1 MIFGWGKK
9 KQDRQEFTEQAPESK
24 EIVLD
29 QVPDIIARLEEL
41 RKTQTLSDINILRN
55 NTKPLIDDLII
66 IGNLLEKDS
75 LNIGDIDKHL
85 AIIVVRGKK
94 QVIDII
100 KKGVAQLP
108 KISSLEDAEELNL
121 VLSQT
126 LKKVGDVLGRQTRV
140 IHIFAKK
147 YANQLK
153 ENLEVM
159 KANHEEIN
167 QLLKNFEST
176 KSISNNVR
184 SAIDQINDLTEMR
197 KERSQMIINTDRDAD
212 ALQKEISAIQNSI
225 AKIHSSDRYKKYLD
239 LKNTLNAFG
248 KRRSIIRDEINSQFT
263 KISRPLGR
271 YEYASSLEKDQK
283 KVLSELVANPSNV
296 ITAQNKDTVIIIL
309 ENIYKGVMSGTISV
323 KDVTKASFYITETKK
338 SLDKFLD
345 QISQYNKRYSELKGQ
360 LDAFL
365 LNDLVALERD
375 LAKNISFKDRDA
387 LKSNTFQDEIKE
399 MNLKISGLVSDIQ
412 DKVRETSNIRYTVL
426 MS

>member
-1 MIFGWGKK
+1 MVFGWGKK
-9 KQDRQEFTEQAPESK
+9 KQDRQEFTGQTPESK
-24 EIVLD
+24 EITLE
-29 QVPDIIARLEEL
+29 QVPDIVSKIEEL

-75 LNIGDIDKHL
+75 LNIDDIDKHL

-100 KKGVAQLP
+100 KKGVVHLP

-159 KANHEEIN
+159 KANHEEID

-176 KSISNNVR
+176 KSLSNDVR
-184 SAIDQINDLTEMR
+184 NAIDQINDLTEMR
-197 KERSQMIINTDRDAD
+197 KERSQMIISTNKDAD
-212 ALQKEISAIQNSI
+212 ALQKEILAIQNSI

-239 LKNTLNAFG
+239 LKNTLNAFS
-248 KRRSIIRDEINSQFT
+248 KQRLNIRDEINSQFT

-296 ITAQNKDTVIIIL
+296 ITTQNRDTVIIIL
-309 ENIYKGVMSGTISV
+309 ENIYKGVMAGTISV

-338 SLDKFLD
+338 SLDKFLN
-345 QISQYNKRYSELKGQ
+345 QISQYNKRYAELKEQ

-375 LAKNISFKDRDA
+375 LAKNISFKDRDV
-387 LKSNTFQDEIKE
+387 LKSNTFQDEIEE
-399 MNLKISGLVSDIQ
+399 MNSKISGLMSDIQ
-412 DKVRETSNIRYTVL
+412 DKVRETSNIRYILL

>member
-1 MIFGWGKK
+1 MVFGWGKK
-9 KQDRQEFTEQAPESK
+9 KQDRQEFTERTPEGK
-24 EIVLD
+24 EITLE
-29 QVPDIIARLEEL
+29 QVPDIVSKIEEL

-75 LNIGDIDKHL
+75 LNIDNIDKHL

-100 KKGVAQLP
+100 KKGVVHLP

-159 KANHEEIN
+159 KANHEEID

-176 KSISNNVR
+176 KSLSNDVR
-184 SAIDQINDLTEMR
+184 NAIDQINDLTEMR
-197 KERSQMIINTDRDAD
+197 KERSQMIISTNKDAD

-239 LKNTLNAFG
+239 LKNTFNAFS
-248 KRRSIIRDEINSQFT
+248 KQRLNIRDEINSQFT

-296 ITAQNKDTVIIIL
+296 ITTQNRDTVIIIL

-345 QISQYNKRYSELKGQ
+345 QISQYNKRYAELKEQ

-365 LNDLVALERD
+365 LNDLVALEKD
-375 LAKNISFKDRDA
+375 LAKNISFKDRDV

-399 MNLKISGLVSDIQ
+399 MNSKISGLMSDIQ
-412 DKVRETSNIRYTVL
+412 DKVRETSNIRYIL
-426 MS
+426 PMS

>member
-1 MIFGWGKK
+1 MVFGWGKK
-9 KQDRQEFTEQAPESK
+9 KQDRQEFTERTPESK
-24 EIVLD
+24 EITLE
-29 QVPDIIARLEEL
+29 QVPDIVSKIEEL
-41 RKTQTLSDINILRN
+41 RKTQTLYDINILRN

-75 LNIGDIDKHL
+75 LNIDDIDKHL

-100 KKGVAQLP
+100 KKGVVHLP

-159 KANHEEIN
+159 KANHEEID

-176 KSISNNVR
+176 KSLSNDVR
-184 SAIDQINDLTEMR
+184 NAIDQINDLTEMR
-197 KERSQMIINTDRDAD
+197 KERSQMIISTNKDAD

-239 LKNTLNAFG
+239 LKNTFNAFS
-248 KRRSIIRDEINSQFT
+248 KQRLNIRDEINSQFT

-345 QISQYNKRYSELKGQ
+345 QISQYNKRYAELKEQ

-365 LNDLVALERD
+365 LNDLVALEKD
-375 LAKNISFKDRDA
+375 LAKNISFKDRDV

-399 MNLKISGLVSDIQ
+399 MNSKISGLMSDIQ
-412 DKVRETSNIRYTVL
+412 DKVRETSNIRYIL
-426 MS
+426 PMS

>member
-1 MIFGWGKK
+1 MVFGWGKK
-9 KQDRQEFTEQAPESK
+9 KQDRQEFTERTPESK
-24 EIVLD
+24 EITLE
-29 QVPDIIARLEEL
+29 QVPDIVSKIEEL

-75 LNIGDIDKHL
+75 LNIDDIDKHL

-100 KKGVAQLP
+100 KKGVVHLP
-108 KISSLEDAEELNL
+108 KISSLEDAEELNM

-159 KANHEEIN
+159 KANHEEID
-167 QLLKNFEST
+167 QLLKNFEFT
-176 KSISNNVR
+176 KSLSNDVR
-184 SAIDQINDLTEMR
+184 NAIDQINDLTEMR
-197 KERSQMIINTDRDAD
+197 KERSQMIISTNKDAD

>member
-1 MIFGWGKK
+1 MVFGWGKK

-75 LNIGDIDKHL
+75 LNIDDIDKHL

-345 QISQYNKRYSELKGQ
+345 QISQYNKRYAELKGQ

-375 LAKNISFKDRDA
+375 LAKNISFKDRDV

>member
-75 LNIGDIDKHL
+75 LNIDDIDKHL

-283 KVLSELVANPSNV
+283 KVLSELVANPSSV

>member
-1 MIFGWGKK
+1 MVFGWGKK

-24 EIVLD
+24 EITLE
-29 QVPDIIARLEEL
+29 QVPDIISKIEEL

-75 LNIGDIDKHL
+75 LNIDDIDKHL

-345 QISQYNKRYSELKGQ
+345 QISQYNKRYAELKGQ

-375 LAKNISFKDRDA
+375 LAKNISFKDRDV

-399 MNLKISGLVSDIQ
+399 MNSKISGLVSDIQ

>member
-9 KQDRQEFTEQAPESK
+9 KQDRQEFTGQTPESK
-24 EIVLD
+24 EITLE
-29 QVPDIIARLEEL
+29 QVPDIVSKIEEL

-75 LNIGDIDKHL
+75 LNIDDIDKHL

-100 KKGVAQLP
+100 KKGVVHLP

-159 KANHEEIN
+159 KANHEEID

-176 KSISNNVR
+176 KSLSNDVR
-184 SAIDQINDLTEMR
+184 NAIDQINDLTEMR
-197 KERSQMIINTDRDAD
+197 KERSQMIISTNKDAA

-225 AKIHSSDRYKKYLD
+225 AKIHSSDRYKKYMD
-239 LKNTLNAFG
+239 LKNTLNAFS
-248 KRRSIIRDEINSQFT
+248 KQRLNIRDEINSQFT

-296 ITAQNKDTVIIIL
+296 ITAQNRDTVIIIL

-338 SLDKFLD
+338 SLDKFLN
-345 QISQYNKRYSELKGQ
+345 QISQYNKIYAELKEQ

-375 LAKNISFKDRDA
+375 LAKNISFKDRDV
-387 LKSNTFQDEIKE
+387 LKSNTFQDEIEE
-399 MNLKISGLVSDIQ
+399 MNSKISGLMSDIQ
-412 DKVRETSNIRYTVL
+412 DKVRETSNIRYILL

>member
-1 MIFGWGKK
+1 MVFGWGKK

-24 EIVLD
+24 EITLE
-29 QVPDIIARLEEL
+29 QVPDIISKIEEL

-75 LNIGDIDKHL
+75 LNIDDIDKHL

-248 KRRSIIRDEINSQFT
+248 KLRSIIRDEINSQFT

-345 QISQYNKRYSELKGQ
+345 QISQYNKRYAELKGQ

-375 LAKNISFKDRDA
+375 LAKNISFKDRDV

-399 MNLKISGLVSDIQ
+399 MNSKISGLVSDIQ

>member
-1 MIFGWGKK
+1 MVFGWGKK
-9 KQDRQEFTEQAPESK
+9 KQDRQEFTEQTPESK
-24 EIVLD
+24 EITLE
-29 QVPDIIARLEEL
+29 QVPDIVSKIEEL

-75 LNIGDIDKHL
+75 LNIDDIDKHL

-100 KKGVAQLP
+100 KKGVVHLP

-159 KANHEEIN
+159 KANHEEID

-176 KSISNNVR
+176 KSLSNDVR
-184 SAIDQINDLTEMR
+184 NAIDQINDLTEMR
-197 KERSQMIINTDRDAD
+197 KERSQMIISTNKDAD
-212 ALQKEISAIQNSI
+212 ALQKEIAAIQNSI
-225 AKIHSSDRYKKYLD
+225 AKIHSSDRHKKYLD
-239 LKNTLNAFG
+239 LKNTFNAFG
-248 KRRSIIRDEINSQFT
+248 KQRSIIRDEINSQFT

-345 QISQYNKRYSELKGQ
+345 QISQYNKRYAELKGQ

-365 LNDLVALERD
+365 LNDLVALEKD
-375 LAKNISFKDRDA
+375 LAKNISFKDRDV

-399 MNLKISGLVSDIQ
+399 MNSKISGLMSDIQ
-412 DKVRETSNIRYTVL
+412 DKVRETSNIRYILL

>member
-75 LNIGDIDKHL
+75 LNIDDIDKHL

-345 QISQYNKRYSELKGQ
+345 QISQYNKRYAELKGQ

>member
-75 LNIGDIDKHL
+75 LNIDDIDKHL

>member
-9 KQDRQEFTEQAPESK
+9 KQDRQEFTGQTPESK
-24 EIVLD
+24 EITLE
-29 QVPDIIARLEEL
+29 QVPDIVSKIEEL

-75 LNIGDIDKHL
+75 LNIDDIDKHL

-100 KKGVAQLP
+100 KKGVVHLP

-159 KANHEEIN
+159 KANHEEID

-176 KSISNNVR
+176 KSLSNDVR
-184 SAIDQINDLTEMR
+184 NAIDQINDLTEMR
-197 KERSQMIINTDRDAD
+197 KERSQMIISTNKDAD
-212 ALQKEISAIQNSI
+212 ALQKEILAIQNSI

-239 LKNTLNAFG
+239 LKNTLNAFS
-248 KRRSIIRDEINSQFT
+248 KQRLNIRDEINSQFT

-296 ITAQNKDTVIIIL
+296 ITTQNRDTVIIIL
-309 ENIYKGVMSGTISV
+309 ENIYKGVMVGTISV

-338 SLDKFLD
+338 SLDKFLN
-345 QISQYNKRYSELKGQ
+345 QISQYNKRYAELKEQ

-375 LAKNISFKDRDA
+375 LAKNISFKDRDV
-387 LKSNTFQDEIKE
+387 LKSNTFQDEIEE
-399 MNLKISGLVSDIQ
+399 MNSKISGLMSDIQ
-412 DKVRETSNIRYTVL
+412 DKVRETSNIRYILL

>member
-1 MIFGWGKK
+1 MVFGWGKK
-9 KQDRQEFTEQAPESK
+9 KQDRQEFTERTPESK
-24 EIVLD
+24 EITLE
-29 QVPDIIARLEEL
+29 QVPDIVSKIEEL

-75 LNIGDIDKHL
+75 LNIDDIDKHL

-100 KKGVAQLP
+100 KKGVVHLP
-108 KISSLEDAEELNL
+108 KISSLEDAEELNM

-159 KANHEEIN
+159 KANHEEID
-167 QLLKNFEST
+167 QLLKNFEFT
-176 KSISNNVR
+176 KSLSNDVR
-184 SAIDQINDLTEMR
+184 NAIDQINDLTEMR
-197 KERSQMIINTDRDAD
+197 KERSQMIISTNKDAD

-375 LAKNISFKDRDA
+375 LAKNISFKDRDV

-399 MNLKISGLVSDIQ
+399 MNSKISGLVSDIQ

>member
-9 KQDRQEFTEQAPESK
+9 KQDRQEFTGQTPESK
-24 EIVLD
+24 EITLE
-29 QVPDIIARLEEL
+29 QVPDIVSKIEEL

-75 LNIGDIDKHL
+75 LNIDDIDKHL

-100 KKGVAQLP
+100 KKGVVHLP

-159 KANHEEIN
+159 KANHEEID

-176 KSISNNVR
+176 KSLSNDVR
-184 SAIDQINDLTEMR
+184 NAIDQINDLTEMR
-197 KERSQMIINTDRDAD
+197 KERSQMIISTNKDAA

-225 AKIHSSDRYKKYLD
+225 AKIHSSDRYKKYMD
-239 LKNTLNAFG
+239 LKNTLNAFS
-248 KRRSIIRDEINSQFT
+248 KQRLNIRDEINSQFT

-296 ITAQNKDTVIIIL
+296 ITAQNRDTVIIIL

-338 SLDKFLD
+338 SLDKFLN
-345 QISQYNKRYSELKGQ
+345 QISQYNKRYAELKEQ

-365 LNDLVALERD
+365 LNDLVALEKD
-375 LAKNISFKDRDA
+375 LAKNISFKDRDV
-387 LKSNTFQDEIKE
+387 LKSNTFQDEIEE
-399 MNLKISGLVSDIQ
+399 MNSKISGLMSDIQ
-412 DKVRETSNIRYTVL
+412 DKVRETSNIRYILL

>member
-1 MIFGWGKK
+1 MVFGWGKK
-9 KQDRQEFTEQAPESK
+9 KQDRQEFTERTPESK
-24 EIVLD
+24 EITLE
-29 QVPDIIARLEEL
+29 QVPDIVSKIEEL

-75 LNIGDIDKHL
+75 LNIDDIDKHL

-100 KKGVAQLP
+100 KKGVVHLP
-108 KISSLEDAEELNL
+108 KISSLEDAEELNM

-159 KANHEEIN
+159 KANHEEID
-167 QLLKNFEST
+167 QLLKNFEFT
-176 KSISNNVR
+176 KSLSNDVR
-184 SAIDQINDLTEMR
+184 NAIDQINDLTEMR
-197 KERSQMIINTDRDAD
+197 KERSQMIISTNKDAD

-225 AKIHSSDRYKKYLD
+225 AKIHSSDRYKKYMD
-239 LKNTLNAFG
+239 LKNTLNAFS
-248 KRRSIIRDEINSQFT
+248 KQRLNIRDEINSQFT

-283 KVLSELVANPSNV
+283 KVLSDLVANPSNV

-309 ENIYKGVMSGTISV
+309 ENIYKGVMAGTISV

-345 QISQYNKRYSELKGQ
+345 QISQYNKRYAELKEQ

-375 LAKNISFKDRDA
+375 LAKNISFKDRDV
-387 LKSNTFQDEIKE
+387 LKSNTFQDEIEE
-399 MNLKISGLVSDIQ
+399 MNSKISGLMSDIQ
-412 DKVRETSNIRYTVL
+412 DKVRETSNIRYILLT
-426 MS
+426 S

>member
-9 KQDRQEFTEQAPESK
+9 KQDRQEFTGQTPESK
-24 EIVLD
+24 EITLE
-29 QVPDIIARLEEL
+29 QVPDIVSKIEEL

-75 LNIGDIDKHL
+75 LNIDDIDKHL

-100 KKGVAQLP
+100 KKGVVHLP

-159 KANHEEIN
+159 KANHEEID

-176 KSISNNVR
+176 KSLSNDVR
-184 SAIDQINDLTEMR
+184 NAIDQINDLTEMR
-197 KERSQMIINTDRDAD
+197 KERSQMIISTNKDAD

-239 LKNTLNAFG
+239 LKNTFNAFS
-248 KRRSIIRDEINSQFT
+248 KQRLNIRDEINSQFT

-345 QISQYNKRYSELKGQ
+345 QISQYNKRYAELKEQ

-365 LNDLVALERD
+365 LNDLVALEKD
-375 LAKNISFKDRDA
+375 LAKNISFKDRDV

-399 MNLKISGLVSDIQ
+399 MNSKISGLMSDIQ
-412 DKVRETSNIRYTVL
+412 DKVRETSNIRYIL
-426 MS
+426 PMS

>member
-9 KQDRQEFTEQAPESK
+9 KQDRQEFTGQTPESK
-24 EIVLD
+24 EITLE
-29 QVPDIIARLEEL
+29 QVPDIVSKIEEL

-75 LNIGDIDKHL
+75 LNIDDIDKHL

-100 KKGVAQLP
+100 KKGVVHLP

-159 KANHEEIN
+159 KANHEEID

-176 KSISNNVR
+176 KSLSNDVR
-184 SAIDQINDLTEMR
+184 NAIDQINDLTEMR
-197 KERSQMIINTDRDAD
+197 KERSQMIISTNKDAD
-212 ALQKEISAIQNSI
+212 ALQKEILAIQNSI

-239 LKNTLNAFG
+239 LKNTLNAFS
-248 KRRSIIRDEINSQFT
+248 KQRLNIRDEINSQFT

-296 ITAQNKDTVIIIL
+296 ITTQNRDTVIIIL
-309 ENIYKGVMSGTISV
+309 ENIYKGVMAGTISV

-338 SLDKFLD
+338 SLDKFLN
-345 QISQYNKRYSELKGQ
+345 QISQYNKRYAELKEQ

-375 LAKNISFKDRDA
+375 LAKNISFKDRDV
-387 LKSNTFQDEIKE
+387 LKSNTFQDEIGE
-399 MNLKISGLVSDIQ
+399 MNSKISGLMSDIQ
-412 DKVRETSNIRYTVL
+412 DKVRETSNIRYILL

>member
-9 KQDRQEFTEQAPESK
+9 KQDRQEFTGQTPESK
-24 EIVLD
+24 EITLE
-29 QVPDIIARLEEL
+29 QVPDIVSKIEEL

-75 LNIGDIDKHL
+75 LNIDDIDKHL

-100 KKGVAQLP
+100 KKGVVHLP

-159 KANHEEIN
+159 KANHEEID

-176 KSISNNVR
+176 KSLSNDVR
-184 SAIDQINDLTEMR
+184 NAIDQINDLTEMR
-197 KERSQMIINTDRDAD
+197 KERSQMIISTNKDAD
-212 ALQKEISAIQNSI
+212 ALQKEILAIQNSI

-239 LKNTLNAFG
+239 LKNTLNAFS
-248 KRRSIIRDEINSQFT
+248 KQRLNIRDEINSQFT

-296 ITAQNKDTVIIIL
+296 ITTQNRDTVIIIL
-309 ENIYKGVMSGTISV
+309 ENIYKGVMAGTISV

-338 SLDKFLD
+338 SLDKFLN
-345 QISQYNKRYSELKGQ
+345 QISQYNKRYAELKEQ

-375 LAKNISFKDRDA
+375 LAKNISFKDRDV
-387 LKSNTFQDEIKE
+387 LKSNTFQDEIEE
-399 MNLKISGLVSDIQ
+399 MNSKISGLMSDIQ
-412 DKVRETSNIRYTVL
+412 DKVRETSNIRYILL